1 MTGAPPSEEDFSKMP
16 INDRLASR
24 NPDLLKSMVL
34 DANAVAQEKA
44 TECLKAFVEFGGK
57 AAGKAFGPKQ
67 VSPKPILK
75 VLPTIFAHSDKT
87 VRAEGSLLAQ
97 ELHRY
102 IGAALEPTIDTLKDI
117 QAKELRSQ
125 FEELDKKGEGKPI
138 PERYI
143 LSEKIKAEEA
153 AAAAAAAASGGD
165 PAQGGGGDEA
175 AEEEGDVDA
184 FDLAD
189 PIDPFKSKDFPANL
203 DEALAS
209 KKWKDRTDALEAL
222 LKALNSSPKLLMNN
236 GYDSVIDQL
245 TTKIAKDSNI
255 NVVLECCR
263 CIESMA
269 KGLRS
274 NFSKYKEKVL
284 PPILEK
290 LKEKKASTV
299 EILAQTLDSVFQT
312 VSFSDVLEDI
322 FAATKHK
329 NPNVKTEAI
338 KFLVRCLRTTRT
350 PPSKADIK
358 PIGDTLVNAL
368 SDANA
373 DVRDAGI
380 QVATVKAKMGGPT
393 PSAASSSSAPAA
405 KKPTLSSSAK
415 PKAAA
420 PSASAPRK
428 PLLGDKENESP
439 APKAAP
445 APVAKPLARLM
456 VSFVSEGRSQE
467 TSSDCF
473 IFHSQETSC
482 CECFLVETCW
492 KAAAAATEPVK
503 YRFSSEDAEAKAAE
517 LIPSNISTQI
527 ASGVWK
533 DRLNG
538 MTELLTWLQGEVES
552 IESEVVLRSLA
563 KKPVRRHQT
572 QRSSWRN
579 SQHLRREDLLRFRF
593 GSSFESSSFSQ
604 GSESYRRFS
613 SLGRSIS
620 SGLWNYW
627 CRHERTHRSSHHL
640 SQVGNAG
647 VRTNAT
653 KVIGTISR
661 FIGPAINTFL
671 GDLNSQ
677 LKTSVEAEIDKASS
691 QSRPEPTKF
700 GAEHKVSSGG
710 GSKGGNGGGASASAA
725 EEDDLDALI
734 PRVDLDKLVTPSII
748 TRLGDANWKERK
760 EALEELQGSWKPIRD
775 SNPT

>member
-1 MTGAPPSEEDFSKMP
+1 M
-16 INDRLASR
+16 
-24 NPDLLKSMVL
+24 
-34 DANAVAQEKA
+34 
-44 TECLKAFVEFGGK
+44 
-57 AAGKAFGPKQ
+57 
-67 VSPKPILK
+67 
-75 VLPTIFAHSDKT
+75 
-87 VRAEGSLLAQ
+87 RAEGSLLAQ

-312 VSFSDVLEDI
+312 VTFSDVLEDI

-380 QVATVKAKMGGPT
+380 QGLGTLMKLVGERMMNQFMEGLDDIKKGKIMDEFKVATVKAKMGGPT

-456 VSFVSEGRSQE
+456 VSFVSEGRSIAFDVFF
-467 TSSDCF
+467 SD
-473 IFHSQETSC
+473 
-482 CECFLVETCW
+482 
-492 KAAAAATEPVK
+492 
-503 YRFSSEDAEAKAAE
+503 
-517 LIPSNISTQI
+517 
-527 ASGVWK
+527 
-533 DRLNG
+533 
-538 MTELLTWLQGEVES
+538 
-552 IESEVVLRSLA
+552 
-563 KKPVRRHQT
+563 
-572 QRSSWRN
+572 
-579 SQHLRREDLLRFRF
+579 
-593 GSSFESSSFSQ
+593 
-604 GSESYRRFS
+604 
-613 SLGRSIS
+613 
-620 SGLWNYW
+620 
-627 CRHERTHRSSHHL
+627 
-640 SQVGNAG
+640 
-647 VRTNAT
+647 
-653 KVIGTISR
+653 
-661 FIGPAINTFL
+661 
-671 GDLNSQ
+671 
-677 LKTSVEAEIDKASS
+677 
-691 QSRPEPTKF
+691 
-700 GAEHKVSSGG
+700 
-710 GSKGGNGGGASASAA
+710 SK
-725 EEDDLDALI
+725 L
-734 PRVDLDKLVTPSII
+734 I
-748 TRLGDANWKERK
+748 TR
-760 EALEELQGSWKPIRD
+760 SF
-775 SNPT
+775 